1 MGMEIVTGYTGEP
14 HIRPEDDGARN
25 AGIFG
30 TGKYV
35 LNVGRKFAVEIV
47 SNNMVKIKDGDLIN
61 QGRHIRIPVGETE
74 ECTIENGTQA
84 RYRNDLI
91 VSRYSKESGSEGKES
106 AKIVVIK
113 GTASTSSTPPDPSYT
128 SGDILN
134 GALTD
139 DFPLYRV
146 RLNGLSITAV
156 EPLFGNPVKSL
167 SELNTDMG
175 DTENDIKS
183 VNNRI
188 DDLMYQRAYG
198 YNNNGST
205 KTFYIKYEFRSGD
218 KGTIYVTCTRSGTIN
233 GLRKYTLIRG
243 SALAYSTI
251 QQGSGG
257 VGWNGE
263 LLLNEGGSQTTGTDA
278 CILAL
283 TNVQGYA
290 VVEVFSANMKITE
303 SYFA

>member
-1 MGMEIVTGYTGEP
+1 MSVVTGRRLQRFWQKGIKP
-14 HIRPEDDGARN
+14 LKDLLGSHDIADLSED
-25 AGIFG
+25 G
-30 TGKYV
+30 TV
-35 LNVGRKFAVEIV
+35 
-47 SNNMVKIKDGDLIN
+47 
-61 QGRHIRIPVGETE
+61 T
-74 ECTIENGTQA
+74 
-84 RYRNDLI
+84 
-91 VSRYSKESGSEGKES
+91 
-106 AKIVVIK
+106 
-113 GTASTSSTPPDPSYT
+113 
-128 SGDILN
+128 
-134 GALTD
+134 GAL
-139 DFPLYRV
+139 
-146 RLNGLSITAV
+146 S
-156 EPLFGNPVKSL
+156 K
-167 SELNTDMG
+167 LNTDMESTDNG
-175 DTENDIKS
+175 IKS

-218 KGTIYVTCTRSGTIN
+218 KGTIYVTCTRSGTVN

-263 LLLNEGGSQTTGTDA
+263 TLLNEGGSQTTGTDA

-303 SYFA
+303 TYFA